1 MRDAGYGGVWA
12 SSVLFKFGGFT
23 GMHFKVSNDNANS
36 VVMALKAK
44 GSTKCVVVDHRVGA
58 RARSRIRR

>member
-1 MRDAGYGGVWA
+1 MWA

-44 GSTKCVVVDHRVGA
+44 GSTKYGRASGRFTGKGEGA
-58 RARSRIRR
+58 REYLGDLLM